1 LKISSSQFK
10 KRLQK
15 LNQLSN
21 KTDGTKFGKCP
32 ISDYI
37 LVHMGSD
44 NGIVA

>member
-21 KTDGTKFGKCP
+21 KTDGTKFEKCP

-44 NGIVA
+44 SGIVA